1 MARKRKSQPG
11 NTPEEIGK
19 ELEGAASGLENA
31 GQSLGDLLPDLLGMS
46 PKRKRDYKAE
56 YQRRKARAQAE
67 GFSGPSQ
74 RTRYNREARASR
86 ERGESPTPV
95 SEFRKVSTLTRFGIT
110 EGRFN
115 EMRRANRRHQP
126 EGGAKASK
134 IQHYNLGLD
143 RKTKDWS
150 DGRVGYIISFYYA
163 VANPNTNFYS
173 ISPSRRHM
181 YEGTARLAKWR
192 ERQAR
197 YLVQYGGILDVDVF
211 DSRYGDGSYVGSIGK
226 GERK

>member
-1 MARKRKSQPG
+1 V
-11 NTPEEIGK
+11 
-19 ELEGAASGLENA
+19 
-31 GQSLGDLLPDLLGMS
+31 
-46 PKRKRDYKAE
+46 
-56 YQRRKARAQAE
+56 
-67 GFSGPSQ
+67 
-74 RTRYNREARASR
+74 REQVQ
-86 ERGESPTPV
+86 RGETPTPV
-95 SEFRKVSTLTRFGIT
+95 SEFRKVATLTRFGISET
-110 EGRFN
+110 EFN
-115 EMRRANRRHQP
+115 RMRRANRQHTP

-150 DGRVGYIISFYYA
+150 IGRVGYIISFYYA
-163 VANPNTNFYS
+163 VANQDTNFYS

-192 ERQAR
+192 EWQAR
-197 YLVQYGGILDVDVF
+197 YLVQYGGILDEDVF